1 MDYPRLI
8 GPDSSRWTLLLSH
21 GAGAS
26 TASYFF
32 SEFSDRLIKKGKE
45 TEGIRIALF
54 DFPYMN
60 KALLTGKR
68 HFPDPMDFL
77 MKSYHEAIDYL
88 NIDPDRLIIG
98 GKSMGAR
105 VASMIAEESNIT
117 ALVCLGYPFHPRGQS
132 HKLRTEHLEL
142 LSLPTLI
149 CQGTRD
155 PFGSFVDTKHYNLSS
170 VIQFEWLPDGDHD
183 FVPRKRSGHTLDE
196 NLNSMVSAVANFAHS
211 LS

>member
-21 GAGAS
+21 GAGVS
-26 TASYFF
+26 TASDFF
-32 SEFSDRLIKKGKE
+32 SEFSARIIEKGKE
-45 TEGIRIALF
+45 TEGIRIAIF
-54 DFPYMN
+54 DFPYIE
-60 KALLTGKR
+60 KTLLTGKR
-68 HFPDPMDFL
+68 HFPDSIDL
-77 MKSYHEAIDYL
+77 LIKSYLKAIDYL
-88 NIDPDRLIIG
+88 SIEPDRLIIG

-105 VASMIAEESNIT
+105 VASMIAEESNVA

-132 HKLRTEHLEL
+132 QKLRIAHLER

-155 PFGSFVDTKHYNLSS
+155 PLGSFEDAKHYNLSS
-170 VIQFEWLPDGDHD
+170 AIQFVWLPDGDHD

-196 NLNSMVSAVANFAHS
+196 NLNIMVSAVAHFAHS
-211 LS
+211 LA